1 MNLTRIITIVL
12 FIGSAFLAWRLY
24 DGVQSTI
31 DQKAEVERAEA
42 AVIERLKLIR
52 EAEIVF
58 FEVNKRYTA
67 NWDSLAN
74 FIETGRVPIINR
86 REEIKQ
92 IGYGQEEV
100 KVFYDT
106 LGYIP
111 AKDRIFKK
119 EYTVNASENG
129 IFMGFKV
136 KVGDRIL
143 KNQKGYTIK
152 VGEKPQD
159 PPFTEQGIITKLADV
174 KVGDQIKK
182 GQTLINFW
190 DYIFDPN
197 VDIKNIGKKPKTKE
211 DSQDVMFTI
220 YVGKVDKNGVL
231 VQTIEV
237 KDPKPDNPQRKESN
251 EAKNRKPLQFGSR
264 IDVSTSGNW
273 EAN

>member
-12 FIGSAFLAWRLY
+12 FLGSAFLAWRLY

-31 DQKAEVERAEA
+31 DQKAEVQRAES

-67 NWDSLAN
+67 NWDSLSN

-119 EYTVNASENG
+119 EYTVTASDNG

-136 KVGDRIL
+136 KEGDRIL
-143 KNQKGYTIK
+143 KNQRGYSIK
-152 VGEKPQD
+152 VGEKPQE

-174 KVGDQIKK
+174 KVGDAIKK

-197 VDIKNIGKKPKTKE
+197 VDIKNIGKKPKVKE
-211 DSQDVMFTI
+211 DSQDMMFSI